1 MAARQ
6 QVQYGGLGH
15 EVATADT
22 VAGGLSAAEGWS
34 ADGRPPEL
42 LVSDRVQHMKLDV
55 LRDGESLYLTYMTR
69 PMINESWQW
78 SRVTGVPVAVCR
90 GAQP

>member
-1 MAARQ
+1 
-6 QVQYGGLGH
+6 
-15 EVATADT
+15 
-22 VAGGLSAAEGWS
+22 
-34 ADGRPPEL
+34 
-42 LVSDRVQHMKLDV
+42 MKLDV

-78 SRVTGVPVAVCR
+78 SRVTGVPAAVCR